1 MTVATVEPRDATLG
15 VDHPAASRPEGVAGA
30 GDFDIDDGVGDAIL
44 PLDPRVLGTEPNDN
58 RGAGQ
63 EHRVRRPIP
72 EHDRSVGGMGVL
84 LHSCPPLRMNDNDYH
99 SMHEEA
105 MSRNCQVTGA
115 TPSFGNSVSHSHR
128 RTRRRWN
135 VNVQNKRYWVP
146 SLSRHVTLRVS
157 ARGIHTID
165 QRGIDAVVADL
176 LARGRW
182 RPRAG
187 TTSRRPQPL

>member
-1 MTVATVEPRDATLG
+1 
-15 VDHPAASRPEGVAGA
+15 
-30 GDFDIDDGVGDAIL
+30 
-44 PLDPRVLGTEPNDN
+44 
-58 RGAGQ
+58 
-63 EHRVRRPIP
+63 
-72 EHDRSVGGMGVL
+72 
-84 LHSCPPLRMNDNDYH
+84 
-99 SMHEEA
+99 

-146 SLSRHVTLRVS
+146 PLSRHVTLRVS

-176 LARGRW
+176 LARGERI
-182 RPRAG
+182 
-187 TTSRRPQPL
+187 